1 MKIFQREQPSLFG
14 GILDWM
20 LIPLLLLWPI
30 SLALIWLVAVG
41 VANKPYDRALEHQT
55 QTIERLLG
63 DQNKSMDQRLAAVE
77 QLFNKNDD
85 SDHVFFQ
92 LRSYSGALIA
102 GQADLPVP
110 QDDDAFLKSEIRFR
124 DEQHN
129 GQKVRVVH
137 LWFKANV
144 ENPQEPEAK
153 APTHIAYLLQVAE
166 PYEKRGLLA
175 QEIVKGVLL
184 PQLAILPLA
193 ILVLWIALARGLQ
206 PLRRLEE
213 HIRQR
218 RPDDLSPLDYRVMP
232 IEVTPLVSSINELL
246 SRLKSSIETKKR
258 FLADAA
264 HQLKTPL
271 AGLRM
276 QSELAQTESLS
287 NMELKHTLRLIGL
300 SSVRATRVV
309 NQLLSL
315 ARAEVG
321 AQSMAKLSCDLGEL
335 VEEVLQ
341 ETWQLA
347 SQKYLDLGYEAL
359 GFEGGSSKLE
369 LNPILIKEMIRN
381 LLENAIN
388 YTPSDLRNP
397 GVINLSIH
405 RDDEKE
411 QLIFVIE
418 DSGPGISDVEKE
430 LVIQPFYRSL
440 GVASQVDGSGLGLS
454 IVKEIADQ
462 HQAHV
467 YLEDAQSDWPEASL
481 LSKRRSRQGTSKLN
495 GLRVR
500 VVFECRSKEAS
511 GP

>member
-1 MKIFQREQPSLFG
+1 MFG

-30 SLALIWLVAVG
+30 SLALMWLVAVG
-41 VANKPYDRALEHQT
+41 VANKPYDRGLEYQIHA
-55 QTIERLLG
+55 IESLIE
-63 DQNKSMDQRLAAVE
+63 DQKKSVDQRLRAVA
-77 QLFNKNDD
+77 QMLNKSDDTARLFY
-85 SDHVFFQ
+85 Q

-102 GQADLPVP
+102 GDVDLPTP

-124 DEQHN
+124 DEQYK
-129 GQKVRVVH
+129 GQKVRVAH
-137 LWFKANV
+137 LWFKANLEKPLKSEV
-144 ENPQEPEAK
+144 DSPINA
-153 APTHIAYLLQVAE
+153 TYLLQVTE
-166 PYEKRGLLA
+166 SYEKRGLLA
-175 QEIVKGVLL
+175 QEIVKGVML

-218 RPDDLSPLDYRVMP
+218 RPDDLSPLDDRVMP
-232 IEVTPLVSSINELL
+232 LEVTPLVASINELL

-287 NMELKHTLRLIGL
+287 NTELKHTLRLIGL

-321 AQSMAKLSCDLGEL
+321 AQSMTKVSCDLGEL

-341 ETWQLA
+341 ETWQMA
-347 SQKYLDLGYEAL
+347 SQKYLDLGYEAV
-359 GFEGGSSKLE
+359 GFERGSSKLD
-369 LNPILIKEMIRN
+369 LNPILIKELIRN

-388 YTPSDLRNP
+388 YTPSDPINP
-397 GVINLSIH
+397 GVINLSIY
-405 RDDEKE
+405 RDNENEK
-411 QLIFVIE
+411 LILVIE
-418 DSGPGISDVEKE
+418 DSGPGISDAEKE
-430 LVIQPFYRSL
+430 LVMQPFYRNL

-462 HQAHV
+462 HQALV
-467 YLEDAQSDWPEASL
+467 YLEDAQSDWPETQVPT
-481 LSKRRSRQGTSKLN
+481 KRSARQATSKLN
-495 GLRVR
+495 GLRVS
-500 VVFECRSKEAS
+500 VVFQGREKQ
-511 GP
+511 P

>member
-1 MKIFQREQPSLFG
+1 M
-14 GILDWM
+14 
-20 LIPLLLLWPI
+20 
-30 SLALIWLVAVG
+30 
-41 VANKPYDRALEHQT
+41 
-55 QTIERLLG
+55 
-63 DQNKSMDQRLAAVE
+63 
-77 QLFNKNDD
+77 
-85 SDHVFFQ
+85 
-92 LRSYSGALIA
+92 
-102 GQADLPVP
+102 
-110 QDDDAFLKSEIRFR
+110 
-124 DEQHN
+124 
-129 GQKVRVVH
+129 
-137 LWFKANV
+137 
-144 ENPQEPEAK
+144 
-153 APTHIAYLLQVAE
+153 
-166 PYEKRGLLA
+166 
-175 QEIVKGVLL
+175 L

-218 RPDDLSPLDYRVMP
+218 RPDDLSPLDDRVMP
-232 IEVTPLVSSINELL
+232 LEVTPLVASINELL

-287 NMELKHTLRLIGL
+287 NTELKHTLRLIGL

-321 AQSMAKLSCDLGEL
+321 AQSMTKVSCDLGEL

-347 SQKYLDLGYEAL
+347 SQKYLDLGYEAV
-359 GFEGGSSKLE
+359 GFERGSSKLD
-369 LNPILIKEMIRN
+369 LNPILIKELIRN

-388 YTPSDLRNP
+388 YTPSDPINP
-397 GVINLSIH
+397 GVINLSIY
-405 RDDEKE
+405 RDNENEK
-411 QLIFVIE
+411 LILVIE
-418 DSGPGISDVEKE
+418 DSGPGISDAEKE
-430 LVIQPFYRSL
+430 LVMQPFYRNL

-462 HQAHV
+462 HQALV
-467 YLEDAQSDWPEASL
+467 YLEDAQSDWPETQVPT
-481 LSKRRSRQGTSKLN
+481 KRSARQATSKLN

-500 VVFECRSKEAS
+500 VVFQGREKQ
-511 GP
+511 P

>member
-1 MKIFQREQPSLFG
+1 LTMETPDVLHGFFIPAYRVKQDIVPGMK
-14 GILDWM
+14 
-20 LIPLLLLWPI
+20 
-30 SLALIWLVAVG
+30 
-41 VANKPYDRALEHQT
+41 T
-55 QTIERLLG
+55 
-63 DQNKSMDQRLAAVE
+63 
-77 QLFNKNDD
+77 
-85 SDHVFFQ
+85 
-92 LRSYSGALIA
+92 
-102 GQADLPVP
+102 
-110 QDDDAFLKSEIRFR
+110 
-124 DEQHN
+124 
-129 GQKVRVVH
+129 H
-137 LWFKANV
+137 LWFKANLEKPLKSEV
-144 ENPQEPEAK
+144 DSPINA
-153 APTHIAYLLQVAE
+153 TYLLQVTE
-166 PYEKRGLLA
+166 SYEKRGLLA
-175 QEIVKGVLL
+175 QEIVKGVML

-218 RPDDLSPLDYRVMP
+218 RPDDLSPLDDRVMP
-232 IEVTPLVSSINELL
+232 LEVTPLVASINELL

-287 NMELKHTLRLIGL
+287 NTELKHTLRLIGL

-321 AQSMAKLSCDLGEL
+321 AQSMTKVSCDLGEL

-347 SQKYLDLGYEAL
+347 SQKYLDLGYEAV
-359 GFEGGSSKLE
+359 GFERGSSKLD
-369 LNPILIKEMIRN
+369 LNPILIKELIRN

-388 YTPSDLRNP
+388 YTPSDPINP
-397 GVINLSIH
+397 GVINLSIY
-405 RDDEKE
+405 RDNENEK
-411 QLIFVIE
+411 LILVIE
-418 DSGPGISDVEKE
+418 DSGPGISDAEKE
-430 LVIQPFYRSL
+430 LVMQPFYRNL

-462 HQAHV
+462 HQALV
-467 YLEDAQSDWPEASL
+467 YLEDAQSDWPETQVPT
-481 LSKRRSRQGTSKLN
+481 KRSARQATSKLN

-500 VVFECRSKEAS
+500 VVFQGREKQ
-511 GP
+511 P

>member
-1 MKIFQREQPSLFG
+1 VKIFQREQPSLFG

-30 SLALIWLVAVG
+30 SLGLMWLVAVG
-41 VANKPYDRALEHQT
+41 VSNKPYDRGLEHQI
-55 QTIERLLG
+55 QIVERLLA
-63 DQNKSMDQRLAAVE
+63 DQKEAVDQRLRSVE
-77 QLFNKNDD
+77 QYLSKKKTDD
-85 SDHVFFQ
+85 SERQFFQ
-92 LRSYSGALIA
+92 LRAYSGALIA
-102 GQADLPVP
+102 GEAGLATP
-110 QDDDAFLKSEIRFR
+110 QDDDAFLKSDIRFR
-124 DEQHN
+124 DEQLR
-129 GQKVRVVH
+129 GQKVRVAH
-137 LWFKANV
+137 LWFKANLEQSLV
-144 ENPQEPEAK
+144 SGDSSPSNAG
-153 APTHIAYLLQVAE
+153 YLLQVTE
-166 PYEKRGLLA
+166 SYEKRGLLA
-175 QEIVKGVLL
+175 QEIVKGVML
-184 PQLAILPLA
+184 PQLAILPLG

-218 RPDDLSPLDYRVMP
+218 RTDDLSPLDYRVMP
-232 IEVTPLVSSINELL
+232 IEVTPLVASINELL

-287 NMELKHTLRLIGL
+287 NTELKHTLRLIGL

-321 AQSMAKLSCDLGEL
+321 AQSMTKVNCDLGEL

-347 SQKYLDLGYEAL
+347 SQKYLDLGYESSGIDRGA
-359 GFEGGSSKLE
+359 SKLE

-388 YTPSDLRNP
+388 YTPSDLNNP

-405 RDDEKE
+405 LNDEKT
-411 QLIFVIE
+411 QLTLVIE
-418 DSGPGISDVEKE
+418 DSGPGISDTEKE

-440 GVASQVDGSGLGLS
+440 GVAGQVDGSGLGLS

-462 HQAHV
+462 HQARV
-467 YLEDAQSDWPEASL
+467 YLEDAQSDWPEADVS
-481 LSKRRSRQGTSKLN
+481 SKRRSSQEASKLR

-500 VVFECRSKEAS
+500 VVFECLAKDA
-511 GP
+511 